1 MNKFDIFSENEPL
14 LFSVAYNML
23 GSVEQAKDI
32 VQDTYLKWNELD
44 YENISYPKAYLVRIT
59 TNKCIDQL
67 KSAKAKRE
75 NYVGVWLPEP
85 VVNDYSP
92 NLNMSFESYP
102 TLSFGILV
110 LLEKLSPLERA
121 VFILRELF
129 VYDYREIAE
138 IISRTEDNCRQ
149 IFRRAKQHLGNEE
162 KRFKADIAVHER
174 VLNHFIKASVEGDMD
189 GLINILKEDIVL
201 LSDGGGNAIR
211 VNGQKISAVPNPV
224 TGRRNVAKF
233 VSGIV
238 KKITENIPDFNYK
251 IVMANGQPSLA
262 AFMGNVAISLITLET
277 NGEVINNIYIQT
289 NPDKLKALS
298 G

>member
-1 MNKFDIFSENEPL
+1 MNKLDIFSENESL

-23 GSVEQAKDI
+23 SNVEQAKDI
-32 VQDTYLKWNELD
+32 VQEAFLKWYELD
-44 YENISYPKAYLVRIT
+44 CENISHPKAYLVRIV
-59 TNKCIDQL
+59 TNKCIDHL
-67 KSAKAKRE
+67 NAEKTKRE
-75 NYVGVWLPEP
+75 TYAGIWLPEP
-85 VVNDYSP
+85 LLNEYSE
-92 NLNMSFESYP
+92 NLNKRFESCQP
-102 TLSFGILV
+102 LSFGILL
-110 LLEKLSPLERA
+110 LLEKLSALERA
-121 VFILRELF
+121 VYILRDLF
-129 VYDYREIAE
+129 VYDYQEIAE

-149 IFRRAKQHLGNEE
+149 IFRRARLHLGSEE

-174 VLNHFIKASVEGDMD
+174 VLIHFMKASAEGDME

-211 VNGQKISAVPNPV
+211 INGQKISAVPNPV

-262 AFMGNVAISLITLET
+262 AFTGNVPISLISLET
-277 NGEVINNIYIQT
+277 NGENINNIYIQT
-289 NPDKLKALS
+289 NPDKLRTLIR
-298 G
+298 